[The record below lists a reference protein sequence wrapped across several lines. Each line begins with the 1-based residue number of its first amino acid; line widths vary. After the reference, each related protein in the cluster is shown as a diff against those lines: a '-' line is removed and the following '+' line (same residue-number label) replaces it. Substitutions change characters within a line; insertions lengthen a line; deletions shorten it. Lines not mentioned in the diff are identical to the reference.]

1 MPKPIVSR
9 FWAVPTLVVALL
21 LSFVAPTPAQAA
33 DRTSSTEAKR
43 VDRVKT
49 PKLAW
54 VEDED
59 GGGYSATVKLP
70 RDYDHPNDAKVSI
83 ALFKIPAADPSRRIG
98 TLFLNPG
105 GPGGSGVDIARA
117 ATSFLSQSVL
127 DRFDVIG
134 FDPRGTNASS
144 RVRCFST
151 SGRQGA
157 ALAGM
162 SAAFP
167 NTGTEEKS
175 FISAG
180 KKLASGC
187 SGYGS
192 AMASSMSTAEV
203 ARDLDVLRRAV
214 GDAKLNYLG
223 FSYGSYLGAV
233 YANMFP
239 DRFRALVIDGVL
251 DPAAYAG
258 TRATRSVPTTLRIKS
273 GEATWKALTDG
284 LAACAAAGPD
294 YCPLAN
300 PRRDFDRVAAALKAN
315 PRGIPVSYNGDV
327 VSYKYSDFISDV
339 LNALYYPD
347 GMDWVAQVVAQ
358 LKTISTSTS
367 SASAV
372 ASAGGKLETLVRGFH
387 RVTGI
392 GIDDSSYD
400 NNLEAYSGVL
410 CTDSWH
416 AGDPNSWIA
425 ANARAVAKAPYFS
438 RIWGWS
444 DVQCA
449 TNYWKAKDEDAYHG
463 SFSRRTV
470 SPVMIV
476 GNYHDPA
483 TNYSG
488 AVAAKSLM
496 PNSYLV
502 KSDSWGHTAYGTSD
516 CVTDRVDAY
525 LLGLTKPADSVCVG
539 NVKPF
544 TSPLT
549 TMSLSRASGLARV
562 LPSRQGLPPVAA
574 PETETP

>member
-1 MPKPIVSR
+1 MPKLMVSR
-9 FWAVPTLVVALL
+9 FWAVPTLVLALL
-21 LSFVAPTPAQAA
+21 MSFGATTPAQAA
-33 DRTSSTEAKR
+33 DRTSSTEARR

-49 PKLAW
+49 PRLAW
-54 VEDED
+54 IEDED
-59 GGGYSATVKLP
+59 GGGYSTTVKLP
-70 RDYDHPNDAKVSI
+70 RDYDHPNSNEAKVTI
-83 ALFKIPAADPSRRIG
+83 ALFKVPAADPARRIG

-127 DRFDVIG
+127 DRFDIVG

-144 RVRCFST
+144 RVRCFSS

-167 NTGTEEKS
+167 NTGTEEKT
-175 FISAG
+175 FIAAG

-187 SGYGS
+187 SGYG
-192 AMASSMSTAEV
+192 APMASSMSTAEV

-239 DRFRALVIDGVL
+239 DRFRAMVIDGVL
-251 DPAAYAG
+251 DPVAYAG
-258 TRATRSVPTTLRIKS
+258 TKATRSVPTSLRIKS
-273 GEATWKALTDG
+273 AEGTWKALTDG
-284 LAACAAAGPD
+284 LAACAAAGPA
-294 YCPLAN
+294 YCPLSN
-300 PRRDFDRVAAALKAN
+300 PRGDFDLVAAALKAA
-315 PRGIPVSYNGDV
+315 PKGVPIYNGSEV
-327 VSYKYSDFISDV
+327 LNYTYANFISDV

-347 GMDWVAQVVAQ
+347 GMDWVASVVAT
-358 LKTISTSTS
+358 LKSIVTS
-367 SASAV
+367 SDDDAITGSTA
-372 ASAGGKLETLVRGFH
+372 KLNTLVKGFH
-387 RVTGI
+387 RVTGV
-392 GIDDSSYD
+392 GLDDDSTYD
-400 NNLEAYSGVL
+400 NSLEAYSGVM
-410 CTDSWH
+410 CTDTWQ
-416 AGDPNSWIA
+416 AGDPNTWIA
-425 ANARAVAKAPYFS
+425 ANARAAAKAPYFS

-463 SFSRRTV
+463 TFSKRTA

-483 TNYSG
+483 TNYTG
-488 AVAAKSLM
+488 AEAAKRLM

-525 LLGLTKPADSVCVG
+525 LLGLARPTDSLCVG
-539 NVKPF
+539 
-544 TSPLT
+544 
-549 TMSLSRASGLARV
+549 
-562 LPSRQGLPPVAA
+562 
-574 PETETP
+574 

>member
-9 FWAVPTLVVALL
+9 FWAVPTLIAALL
-21 LSFVAPTPAQAA
+21 LSCVAATPAQAA
-33 DRTSSTEAKR
+33 DRTSQTESRR

-49 PKLAW
+49 PKLVW
-54 VEDED
+54 VEDEE
-59 GGGYSATVKLP
+59 GNGYSATVKLP
-70 RDYDHPNDAKVSI
+70 RDYDRPKDAQVSV
-83 ALFKIPAADPSRRIG
+83 ALFKVPAADPARRIG

-127 DRFDVIG
+127 DRFDIVG

-167 NTGTEEKS
+167 NTGTEEKN
-175 FISAG
+175 FIAAG

-239 DRFRALVIDGVL
+239 DRFRAMVIDGVL
-251 DPAAYAG
+251 DPLAYAG
-258 TRATRSVPTTLRIKS
+258 TKATRSVPTSLRIKS
-273 GEATWKALTDG
+273 AEGSWKALSAG
-284 LAACAAAGPD
+284 LAACAAAGPG
-294 YCPLAN
+294 YCPLAS
-300 PRRDFDRVAAALKAN
+300 PRNDFDQVAAALKAS
-315 PRGIPVSYNGDV
+315 PKGIPVYNGSDV
-327 VSYKYSDFISDV
+327 LNYTYAAFISDV

-347 GMDWVAQVVAQ
+347 GMDWVASVVAT
-358 LKTISTSTS
+358 LKTIVTSSDSGTVTTST
-367 SASAV
+367 A
-372 ASAGGKLETLVRGFH
+372 KLNTLVKGFH

-392 GIDDSSYD
+392 GMEDSSYD
-400 NNLEAYSGVL
+400 NSLEAYSGVM
-410 CTDSWH
+410 CTDTWQAS
-416 AGDPNSWIA
+416 DPNAWIA
-425 ANARAVAKAPYFS
+425 ANARAAAKAPYFS

-449 TNYWKAKDEDAYHG
+449 TNYWKAKDEDVYRGGFGKKTA
-463 SFSRRTV
+463 

-476 GNYHDPA
+476 GNYYDPA
-483 TNYSG
+483 TNYAG
-488 AVAAKSLM
+488 AEAAKRLM
-496 PNSYLV
+496 PKSYLV

-516 CVTDRVDAY
+516 CVTDRVDGY
-525 LLGLTKPADSVCVG
+525 LLDLAKPAESVCVG

-544 TSPLT
+544 TAPLS
-549 TMSLSRASGLARV
+549 TMSLSRTGGLARV
-562 LPSRQGLPPVAA
+562 LPTRQGLPPVTAPA
-574 PETETP
+574 PETP

>member
-1 MPKPIVSR
+1 MPKQIVSR
-9 FWAVPTLVVALL
+9 FWAVPTLIVALL
-21 LSFVAPTPAQAA
+21 LSFVAAPPAQAA
-33 DRTSSTEAKR
+33 DRTSQTEARR

-49 PKLAW
+49 PKLVW

-59 GGGYSATVKLP
+59 GDGYAATVKLP
-70 RDYDHPNDAKVSI
+70 RDYDHPKDAQVTI
-83 ALFKIPAADPSRRIG
+83 ALFKVPAADPARRIG

-127 DRFDVIG
+127 DRFDIIG
-134 FDPRGTNASS
+134 FDPRGTNSSS
-144 RVRCFST
+144 RVRCFSSTGTQT
-151 SGRQGA
+151 S
-157 ALAGM
+157 ALSGM
-162 SAAFP
+162 SSAFP
-167 NTGTEEKS
+167 NTGTEEKG
-175 FISAG
+175 FIGAG

-187 SGYGS
+187 SKYGA

-214 GDAKLNYLG
+214 GDSKLNYLG

-239 DRFRALVIDGVL
+239 DRFRAMVIDGVL
-251 DPAAYAG
+251 DPLAYAG
-258 TRATRSVPTTLRIKS
+258 TKATRSVPTTLRIKS
-273 GEATWKALTDG
+273 AEGGWKALSAG
-284 LAACAAAGPD
+284 LAACKAAGPA

-300 PRRDFDRVAAALKAN
+300 PSSDFDQVAAALKAA
-315 PRGIPVSYNGDV
+315 PKGVPIYDGTDV
-327 VSYKYSDFISDV
+327 VNYTYAAFISDV

-347 GMDWVAQVVAQ
+347 GMDWVASVVAT
-358 LKTISTSTS
+358 LKTIVTSSDTATISTS
-367 SASAV
+367 AA
-372 ASAGGKLETLVRGFH
+372 KLGSLVKGFH

-392 GIDDSSYD
+392 GMEDSSYD
-400 NNLEAYSGVL
+400 NSLEAYSGVM
-410 CTDSWH
+410 CTDTWQPS
-416 AGDPNSWIA
+416 DPNSWIA
-425 ANARAVAKAPYFS
+425 ANNRAAAKAPYFS

-463 SFSRRTV
+463 TFSKKTV
-470 SPVMIV
+470 APVMIV
-476 GNYHDPA
+476 GNYYDPA

-488 AVAAKSLM
+488 AEAAKKLM

-516 CVTDRVDAY
+516 CVTDRVDGY
-525 LLGLTKPADSVCVG
+525 LLGLARPADSVCVG

-544 TSPLT
+544 TAPLSV
-549 TMSLSRASGLARV
+549 MSLSRAGGLARV
-562 LPSRQGLPPVAA
+562 LPTRQGLPPVPTA
-574 PETETP
+574 PETP

>member
-1 MPKPIVSR
+1 MSR
-9 FWAVPTLVVALL
+9 FWVVPTLVLALL
-21 LSFVAPTPAQAA
+21 LSFVAATPAQAA
-33 DRTSSTEAKR
+33 DRTSSTEARR

-49 PKLAW
+49 PKLRWA
-54 VEDED
+54 EAED
-59 GGGYSATVKLP
+59 GAGYSAAVKLP
-70 RDYDHPNDAKVSI
+70 RDYDKPKGATVTV
-83 ALFKIPAADPSRRIG
+83 ALFKIPAADPTRRIG

-105 GPGGSGVDIARA
+105 GPGGSGVDIALS
-117 ATSFLSQSVL
+117 ATAFLSQSVL
-127 DRFDVIG
+127 DRFDIIG
-134 FDPRGTNASS
+134 FDPRGTNSS
-144 RVRCFST
+144 SKVRCFST
-151 SGRQGA
+151 TGRQGA

-167 NTGTEEKS
+167 STGTEEKS
-175 FISAG
+175 FIAAG

-187 SGYGS
+187 SGYG
-192 AMASSMSTAEV
+192 ATMASSMSTAEV

-239 DRFRALVIDGVL
+239 DRFRAMVIDGVL

-273 GEATWKALTDG
+273 AEASWTALTDG

-300 PRRDFDRVAAALKAN
+300 PRSDFDQVAAAMKAS
-315 PRGIPVSYNGDV
+315 PRGIPVDYGGDV
-327 VSYKYSDFISDV
+327 VNYRYADFIADV

-347 GMDWVAQVVAQ
+347 GMDWVASVVAT
-358 LKTISTSTS
+358 LKSIVISSNSSTIAAST
-367 SASAV
+367 
-372 ASAGGKLETLVRGFH
+372 GKLGTLVRGFH

-392 GIDDSSYD
+392 GLDDSSYD
-400 NNLEAYSGVL
+400 NSLEAYSGVM
-410 CTDSWH
+410 CTDTWQ
-416 AGDPNSWIA
+416 AADPNNWIA
-425 ANARAVAKAPYFS
+425 ANARAAAKAPHFS

-449 TNYWKAKDEDAYHG
+449 TNYWKAKDEDAYRG
-463 SFSRRTV
+463 TFKKRTA

-488 AVAAKSLM
+488 ALAAKKLM

-525 LLGLTKPADSVCVG
+525 LLARTKPADSVCVG

-544 TSPLT
+544 TSPLAWL
-549 TMSLSRASGLARV
+549 SLARAGGLARV
-562 LPSRQGLPPVAA
+562 LPTRQGLPPVTA
-574 PETETP
+574 PVVETP

>member
-9 FWAVPTLVVALL
+9 FWAVPTLVLALM
-21 LSFVAPTPAQAA
+21 LSFVAATPALAA
-33 DRTSSTEAKR
+33 DRTSSTEARR

-54 VEDED
+54 SEDED
-59 GGGYSATVKLP
+59 GGGYTATVKLP
-70 RDYDHPNDAKVSI
+70 RDYDSPNGAKVSI
-83 ALFKIPAADPSRRIG
+83 SLFKVPAADPGRRIG

-127 DRFDVIG
+127 DQFDIVG
-134 FDPRGTNASS
+134 FDPRGTNRSS
-144 RVRCFST
+144 PVRCFSS

-167 NTGTEEKS
+167 STGKEEKN
-175 FISAG
+175 FVTAG

-187 SGYGS
+187 SGYGA

-239 DRFRALVIDGVL
+239 DRFRAMVIDGVL
-251 DPAAYAG
+251 DPVAYAG
-258 TRATRSVPTTLRIKS
+258 TRATRSTPTTLRIKS
-273 GEATWKALTDG
+273 AEASWNALTAG
-284 LAACAAAGPD
+284 LDACESAGPN
-294 YCPLAN
+294 YCPLVN
-300 PRRDFDRVAAALKAN
+300 PRSDFEQVAAALKAAPN
-315 PRGIPVSYNGDV
+315 GVPIYNGSETLD
-327 VSYKYSDFISDV
+327 YTYPNFIADV

-347 GMDWVAQVVAQ
+347 GMDWVASVIAT
-358 LKTISTSTS
+358 LKSIVTS
-367 SASAV
+367 SDTGTITASTA
-372 ASAGGKLETLVRGFH
+372 KLDTLVKGFH
-387 RVTGI
+387 RVTGL
-392 GIDDSSYD
+392 GIDASNYENS
-400 NNLEAYSGVL
+400 LEAYSGVM
-410 CTDSWH
+410 CTDTWQAS
-416 AGDPNSWIA
+416 DPNSWIA
-425 ANARAVAKAPYFS
+425 ANTRAAAKAPHFS

-449 TNYWKAKDEDAYHG
+449 TNYWKARDEDAYHG
-463 SFSRRTV
+463 SFSRQTA

-488 AVAAKSLM
+488 AEAAKKLM

-502 KSDSWGHTAYGTSD
+502 TSDSWGHTAYGTSD
-516 CVTDRVDAY
+516 CVTDRVDNY
-525 LLGLTKPADSVCVG
+525 LLGLAKPEDSLCTG

-544 TSPLT
+544 TAPLS
-549 TMSLSRASGLARV
+549 TMSLARAGGLSRV
-562 LPSRQGLPPVAA
+562 LPTRHGLPPVVA
-574 PETETP
+574 PETEAP

>member
-1 MPKPIVSR
+1 MPKLIVSR
-9 FWAVPTLVVALL
+9 FWAVPTLVLALL
-21 LSFVAPTPAQAA
+21 LSFVGATPAQAA
-33 DRTSSTEAKR
+33 DRTTSTEARR

-49 PKLAW
+49 PRLAW
-54 VEDED
+54 IEDED

-70 RDYDHPNDAKVSI
+70 RDYDHPTGAQVSI
-83 ALFKIPAADPSRRIG
+83 ALFKVPAADPARRIG

-127 DRFDVIG
+127 DRFDIVG

-144 RVRCFST
+144 RVRCFSST
-151 SGRQGA
+151 GRQGA

-167 NTGTEEKS
+167 STGTEEKN
-175 FISAG
+175 FIAAG
-180 KKLASGC
+180 KKLAAGC
-187 SGYGS
+187 SGYGA

-233 YANMFP
+233 YANLFP
-239 DRFRALVIDGVL
+239 DRFRTMVIDGVL
-251 DPAAYAG
+251 DPMAYAG
-258 TRATRSVPTTLRIKS
+258 TKATRSVPTTLRIKS
-273 GEATWKALTDG
+273 ADATWKALTDG
-284 LAACAAAGPD
+284 LAACAAAGPY
-294 YCPLAN
+294 YCPLGN
-300 PRRDFDRVAAALKAN
+300 PRGDFDQVAAALKAA
-315 PRGIPVSYNGDV
+315 PKGVPIYNGSEV
-327 VSYKYSDFISDV
+327 VNYTYTNFISDV
-339 LNALYYPD
+339 LSALYYPD
-347 GMDWVAQVVAQ
+347 GMDWVASVVAT
-358 LKTISTSTS
+358 LKSIVTS
-367 SASAV
+367 SDTGAIAASTA
-372 ASAGGKLETLVRGFH
+372 KLDTLVKGFH
-387 RVTGI
+387 RVTGV
-392 GIDDSSYD
+392 GLDDSSYD
-400 NNLEAYSGVL
+400 NSLEAYSGVM
-410 CTDSWH
+410 CTDTWH
-416 AGDPNSWIA
+416 AGDPNTWIA
-425 ANARAVAKAPYFS
+425 ANARAAAQAPHFA

-463 SFSRRTV
+463 TFSKKTA

-483 TNYSG
+483 TNYTG
-488 AVAAKSLM
+488 AQAAKRLM

-502 KSDSWGHTAYGTSD
+502 TSDSWGHTAYGTSD

-525 LLGLTKPADSVCVG
+525 LLGLAKPADGVCVG

-544 TSPLT
+544 TTPLA
-549 TMSLSRASGLARV
+549 TMSLARAGGLARV
-562 LPSRQGLPPVAA
+562 LPTRRGLPPVIAPQ
-574 PETETP
+574 PETP

>member
-9 FWAVPTLVVALL
+9 FWAVPTLVLALL
-21 LSFVAPTPAQAA
+21 LSFVAATPAQAA
-33 DRTSSTEAKR
+33 DRTSQTEARR

-54 VEDED
+54 VQDED

-83 ALFKIPAADPSRRIG
+83 ALFKVPAADPGRRIG

-117 ATSFLSQSVL
+117 ATSFLTQSVL
-127 DRFDVIG
+127 DQFDIIG
-134 FDPRGTNASS
+134 FDPRGTNSSS
-144 RVRCFST
+144 RLRCFS
-151 SGRQGA
+151 SNRKQA
-157 ALAGM
+157 SAFSGM
-162 SAAFP
+162 SSAFP
-167 NTGTEEKS
+167 NTRNEEKN
-175 FISAG
+175 FITAG

-187 SGYGS
+187 SGYGA

-233 YANMFP
+233 YANLFP
-239 DRFRALVIDGVL
+239 DRFRAMVIDGVL

-273 GEATWKALTDG
+273 AEGTWKALTDG
-284 LAACAAAGPD
+284 LAACTVAGPD

-300 PRRDFDRVAAALKAN
+300 PRSDFEQVAAALKAA
-315 PRGIPVSYNGDV
+315 PKGVPIYNGSDV
-327 VSYKYSDFISDV
+327 LNYTYAYFISDV

-347 GMDWVAQVVAQ
+347 GMDWVASVVAT
-358 LKTISTSTS
+358 LKSIVTS
-367 SASAV
+367 SDTGTIASSTA
-372 ASAGGKLETLVRGFH
+372 KLDTLVKGFH

-392 GIDDSSYD
+392 GMDDSSYD
-400 NNLEAYSGVL
+400 NSLEAYSGVM
-410 CTDSWH
+410 CTDTWH

-425 ANARAVAKAPYFS
+425 ANARAAAKAPYFS

-463 SFSRRTV
+463 TFSRRTA

-476 GNYHDPA
+476 GNTHDPA
-483 TNYSG
+483 TNISG
-488 AVAAKSLM
+488 ALAAKAQM

-525 LLGLTKPADSVCVG
+525 LLGLARPAYSVCVG

-544 TSPLT
+544 TAPLS
-549 TMSLSRASGLARV
+549 TMSLSRAGGLARV
-562 LPSRQGLPPVAA
+562 LPTRQGLPPVTA